1 MEYYQA
7 YQNRA
12 AQTAA
17 VINKYIPAL
26 KIGGVDAAG
35 LLAQSE
41 ALDGLAQLRDDAKR
55 VLESSYPQSEFLT
68 KGAKTQQD
76 PWWKVW

>member
-41 ALDGLAQLRDDAKR
+41 ALDGLAQLRDDAIANSDAAAIAEHLGYLQIHF
-55 VLESSYPQSEFLT
+55 VASSSHL
-68 KGAKTQQD
+68 
-76 PWWKVW
+76 